1 MGYTYKR
8 LFLSWKGKK
17 SAGSNEVVKATA
29 TEIKNGLKKLKAGL
43 TSEEVDKLV
52 AQLKFDA
59 KD

>member
-1 MGYTYKR
+1 

-17 SAGSNEVVKATA
+17 SAGNNEAVKCSA

-43 TSEEVDKLV
+43 ASEEIEKLINQFRFE
-52 AQLKFDA
+52 AS